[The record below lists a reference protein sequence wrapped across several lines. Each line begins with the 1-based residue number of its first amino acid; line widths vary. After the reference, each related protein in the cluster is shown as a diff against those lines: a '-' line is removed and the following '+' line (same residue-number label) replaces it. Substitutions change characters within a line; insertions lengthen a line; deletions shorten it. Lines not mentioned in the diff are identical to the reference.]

1 MSGHQRAILMLVIT
15 MVIWGST
22 FVVTKGV
29 ITEVPPFTLAF
40 LRVAIGAAALSVP
53 AFLRRRALGR
63 ERHRA
68 PHSIVFV
75 MALVG
80 VALYYGLFN
89 GALLYTSA
97 SQAALVQSC
106 IPAVT
111 ALVAAVWLR
120 ERASTVQW
128 IGIVT
133 SIAGVIF
140 IFSGQE
146 DGGGASMVGGLL
158 MFATTI
164 VWGVYTAL
172 GKQVAAADALD
183 LTARMAAIGAMLL
196 LPIAALEIATR
207 GLPRITPGAWVGI
220 VYLGAVASGI
230 AYLLYNA
237 ALEHVTASE
246 AGVYTNLIPIVGLLS
261 GILVLGEPL
270 SAHAIFG
277 GCVVLLGVW
286 LTSRRSPDAISSSR
300 SFHSPE
306 S

>member
-1 MSGHQRAILMLVIT
+1 MSAHQRAILMLVIT

-29 ITEVPPFTLAF
+29 IAEVPPFTLAF

-53 AFLRRRALGR
+53 AFLRRRALG
-63 ERHRA
+63 ESHSA
-68 PHSIVFV
+68 PGPIVFI
-75 MALVG
+75 MSLVG

-120 ERASTVQW
+120 ERASAVQW
-128 IGIVT
+128 IGIAL
-133 SIAGVIF
+133 SILGVIL
-140 IFSGQE
+140 IFSVQAE
-146 DGGGASMVGGLL
+146 GGGTSAVGGLL
-158 MFATTI
+158 MFATTV
-164 VWGVYTAL
+164 VWAVYTAL

-183 LTARMAAIGAMLL
+183 LTARMAAIGAALL

-207 GLPRITPGAWVGI
+207 GLPRITASAWIGI
-220 VYLGAVASGI
+220 VYLGAIASGV
-230 AYLLYNA
+230 AYLFYNA
-237 ALEHVTASE
+237 ALKHVTASE

-270 SAHAIFG
+270 SAHAMVG
-277 GCVVLLGVW
+277 GCVVLVGVW
-286 LTSRRSPDAISSSR
+286 LTSRRPTAAVSSPRSSR
-300 SFHSPE
+300 SPGS
-306 S
+306 

>member
-1 MSGHQRAILMLVIT
+1 MLVIT

-29 ITEVPPFTLAF
+29 IAEVPPFTLAF

-53 AFLRRRALGR
+53 AFLRRRALGW
-63 ERHRA
+63 ESHSA
-68 PHSIVFV
+68 PHSIVFI
-75 MALVG
+75 MGLVG
-80 VALYYGLFN
+80 VALYYSLFN
-89 GALLYTSA
+89 GALLHTSA

-120 ERASTVQW
+120 ERASAVQW
-128 IGIVT
+128 AGIVL
-133 SIAGVIF
+133 SIVGVII
-140 IFSGQE
+140 IFSGQGE
-146 DGGGASMVGGLL
+146 GGGTSVVGGLL
-158 MFATTI
+158 MFATTV

-172 GKQVAAADALD
+172 GKQMAAADALD
-183 LTARMAAIGAMLL
+183 LTARMAVIGAVLL

-207 GLPRITPGAWVGI
+207 GVPRITANAWISI
-220 VYLGAVASGI
+220 VYLGAIASGV

-237 ALEHVTASE
+237 ALKHVAASE

-270 SAHAIFG
+270 SANAVFG
-277 GCVVLLGVW
+277 GCAVLLGVF
-286 LTSRRSPDAISSSR
+286 LTSRRTTDAMTSPRSSR
-300 SFHSPE
+300 SPE